1 MPIAVF
7 GQGAVQTAYVSYIE
21 FDIEP
26 NSLTLVWPTSYVDV
40 PFTDTSTGIHYNVL
54 AASMQVTCADPNAH
68 TITLPDATEGS
79 VGNNFIISNVGAAP
93 FNVLYQ
99 DGTAFLAAENGI
111 SYWVQLTDNSTA
123 NGTWEVITF
132 GAGAS
137 TADPIALAGPGLIP
151 YPVDPTKLATNI
163 PVQSKNAPYTVVA
176 TDRASLIVWTG
187 GGGEITLPA
196 IGAVQA
202 GFYVSFNNQGAG
214 ELNIVATGGVFIDGK
229 ANLAIEIQQSTMII
243 SDGTVWW
250 TLGFGQSQFDSIGAL
265 NKSLTP
271 PGTGNITLTAS
282 EAAFTIQQYTGILA
296 GNVVVFFPPTTNYW
310 YISNNT
316 TGNFTVSVQLGTPL
330 APIGA
335 ATIIPQTHR
344 AIFYSDGVTGLYI
357 IPNNVPIGATF
368 PDGTAAEP
376 GIAFSAD
383 DSTGLFRGTVP
394 GVSLGMSVG
403 GVAQG
408 AFDNTGLTIPAG
420 KFITAANGT
429 AAAPSLRFTGAPT
442 TGLYQAGN
450 NLGFS
455 YVGASKG
462 QITATGLT
470 MAPAATVIVSDAT
483 NASTSIL
490 SCALANSSLSFTNAD
505 AATSFM
511 QMSGALS
518 SGTFKFGTSGGGI
531 SPYATLTA
539 NGDGATIVAN
549 NGIFNSQLNLN
560 NAVTASVVTLSLPG
574 SPGVGSASFGIY
586 NALGLQIIS
595 TSGAGNTGTIS
606 ISPSATSSGLNV
618 ISSSNVG
625 ASIFQIIA
633 NDGGVANIRNNNVNA
648 INIGATGI
656 VTFPGQN
663 AATLTALM
671 PASVNGAIAYYNG
684 AAWVTLPPGA
694 NGQTLTIAGGIPT
707 WA

>member
-1 MPIAVF
+1 MPITVF

-26 NSLTLVWPTSYVDV
+26 NSLTLIWPTSYVDV

-99 DGTAFLAAENGI
+99 DGTAFLAVENGI

-123 NGTWEVITF
+123 NGTWEQITF
-132 GAGAS
+132 GAGTS

-163 PVQSKNAPYTVVA
+163 PVQSKNVPYTVVA
-176 TDRASLIVWTG
+176 TDRGSLIVWTG
-187 GGGEITLPA
+187 GGGQITLPA

-214 ELNIVATGGVFIDGK
+214 ELNIVADGGVLIDGQ

-271 PGTGNITLTAS
+271 PGAGNITLTAS
-282 EAAFTIQQYTGILA
+282 EASFTIQQYTGILA

-330 APIGA
+330 APIGV

-357 IPNNVPIGATF
+357 IPNNIPIGATF

-383 DSTGLFRGTVP
+383 DSTGLYRGTVP

-429 AAAPSLRFTGAPT
+429 AANPSLRFTGAPT
-442 TGLYQAGN
+442 TGLYEAGN

-455 YVGASKG
+455 YLGASKG

-470 MAPAATVIVSDAT
+470 MAPAATVVVSDAT
-483 NASTSIL
+483 NVGITTL
-490 SCALANSSLSFTNAD
+490 SSVLANSLLSFTNGAFTSSFKI
-505 AATSFM
+505 ATGGST
-511 QMSGALS
+511 
-518 SGTFKFGTSGGGI
+518 GTFTFQSGGT
-531 SPYATLTA
+531 PLTTLTTD
-539 NGDGATIVAN
+539 GDGCTISATN
-549 NGIFNSQLNLN
+549 LIFTSALNLN
-560 NAVTASVVTLSLPG
+560 GGGTNSTITLSVPG
-574 SPGVGSASFGIY
+574 SPAIGTASFGIY
-586 NALGLQIIS
+586 NNFGLQIIS
-595 TSGAGNTGTIS
+595 TAQNGNTGTIS
-606 ISPSATSSGLNV
+606 ISPAATSSFLNV
-618 ISSSNVG
+618 ISSTNVG
-625 ASIFQIIA
+625 NSTMSFQA
-633 NDGGVANIRNNNVNA
+633 NDGGIGNIRNNSILSIV
-648 INIGATGI
+648 IGTTGI
-656 VTFPGQN
+656 VTFPAQT

-671 PASVNGAIAYYNG
+671 PASVNGALAYYDG